1 MASETT
7 SFERTTSSSLPLPM
21 DALSCQLTAPGS
33 SWHVECTITPT
44 QSGGCSISYTPAV
57 RGPHQ
62 MRITVGGTDIPNSPF
77 TIHVY
82 PIPEMRGEQID
93 TIAGV
98 VNLQGLAVSKNG
110 EVMVCD
116 GSFRILVLNKEG
128 NKIRSFGS
136 PSSGMGQFRA
146 PSGIALT
153 HDNNLLVTDSS
164 NHKVQMFTL
173 EGEFV
178 KLIGSAGKKGNGRL
192 QFSHPQGIM
201 VHPSSG
207 KVFIADT
214 CNHRIQVLNSD
225 LTYSHEFGSRGDNDG
240 QFNQPYGI
248 ACGTNGDV
256 YVTDHFNHR
265 VQVFTTSGQFI
276 CSLVKPESVWYPSGI
291 AIDLLGTVYI
301 SDNKNLSVFDSKGQ
315 LMKRIGTRQDVMSTL
330 ITNQRSL
337 VGVAVD
343 NTGNILLSCHL
354 TIAVLC

>member
-1 MASETT
+1 
-7 SFERTTSSSLPLPM
+7 M

-57 RGPHQ
+57 HGPHQ

-77 TIHVY
+77 TIH
-82 PIPEMRGEQID
+82 IPYTRDEGKRID

-98 VNLQGLAVSKNG
+98 VNPQGLAMSKNG

-136 PSSGMGQFRA
+136 PSSGMGQFRS

-178 KLIGSAGKKGNGRL
+178 KLIGSAGRKGNGQL
-192 QFSHPQGIM
+192 QLSTRHHGAP
-201 VHPSSG
+201 
-207 KVFIADT
+207 
-214 CNHRIQVLNSD
+214 
-225 LTYSHEFGSRGDNDG
+225 
-240 QFNQPYGI
+240 
-248 ACGTNGDV
+248 
-256 YVTDHFNHR
+256 
-265 VQVFTTSGQFI
+265 
-276 CSLVKPESVWYPSGI
+276 
-291 AIDLLGTVYI
+291 LLW
-301 SDNKNLSVFDSKGQ
+301 
-315 LMKRIGTRQDVMSTL
+315 
-330 ITNQRSL
+330 
-337 VGVAVD
+337 
-343 NTGNILLSCHL
+343 
-354 TIAVLC
+354 